1 MIISNSVLVSKVKSK
16 IKELIISKRLS
27 IYELAQK
34 ADLREACIRNWYTAR
49 NYTPSLEAIEKI
61 CKALEISVF
70 ELFCDG
76 EDVIPV
82 NHENMLLLKKM
93 QKLNAIQKNAVM
105 IHIESY
111 IN

>member
-1 MIISNSVLVSKVKSK
+1 MITSNSVLVSKVKAK
-16 IKELIISKRLS
+16 IKELIISRQLS

-34 ADLREACIRNWYTAR
+34 ADLTEACIRNWYTAR

-76 EDVIPV
+76 EDMIPV
-82 NHENMLLLKKM
+82 NSEIMLLLEKM
-93 QKLNAIQKNAVM
+93 QKLNAKQKNAVM
-105 IHIESY
+105 IHIDSY